1 MMNKTKKQIVQG
13 SPKEIAEGIFDN
25 MIVPMHSQMANVSER
40 DADEFA
46 FCIAG
51 TAVAGFLA
59 SANDL
64 DSAKDLILQYIEV
77 MYHDIKVEQQDTNIL
92 QTHHMGKPI

>member
-1 MMNKTKKQIVQG
+1 MKQPKTKVLQG
-13 SPKEIAEGIFDN
+13 SPKEIAKGIFDN

-92 QTHHMGKPI
+92 PTHHMGKPI

>member
-51 TAVAGFLA
+51 VL
-59 SANDL
+59 
-64 DSAKDLILQYIEV
+64 KI
-77 MYHDIKVEQQDTNIL
+77 
-92 QTHHMGKPI
+92 

>member
-1 MMNKTKKQIVQG
+1 MKQPKTKVLQG
-13 SPKEIAEGIFDN
+13 SPKQIAEGFFDN

-92 QTHHMGKPI
+92 PTHHMGKPI

>member
-1 MMNKTKKQIVQG
+1 MKQSKTKVLQG
-13 SPKEIAEGIFDN
+13 SPKQIAEGIFDN

-92 QTHHMGKPI
+92 PTHHMGKPI

>member
-1 MMNKTKKQIVQG
+1 MKQSKTKVLQG

-92 QTHHMGKPI
+92 PTHHMGKPI

>member
-1 MMNKTKKQIVQG
+1 MKQPKTKVLQG
-13 SPKEIAEGIFDN
+13 SPKQIAEGIFDN

-46 FCIAG
+46 LCIAG

-92 QTHHMGKPI
+92 PTHHMGKPI

>member
-1 MMNKTKKQIVQG
+1 MKQPKTKVLQG
-13 SPKEIAEGIFDN
+13 SPKQIAEGIFDN
-25 MIVPMHSQMANVSER
+25 MIGPMHSQMANVSER

-92 QTHHMGKPI
+92 PTHHMGKPI